1 MTSDSPSEARKPID
15 YAAIEAAVEIL
26 RENGLR
32 FLSPM
37 ELDIIRCFDGWE
49 ILPAHEIGRRTH
61 YPNTPHFRAILTN
74 LAERGV
80 LRATSRG
87 YHPGA

>member
-1 MTSDSPSEARKPID
+1 MFASLHEEARKPD
-15 YAAIEAAVEIL
+15 YAAIEAAIQTL
-26 RENGLR
+26 RDNGLL
-32 FLSPM
+32 FLSPL
-37 ELDIIRCFDGWE
+37 ELDIVRCFDGWE
-49 ILPAHEIGRRTH
+49 IVPAAEISHRTG

-74 LAERGV
+74 LAERGI